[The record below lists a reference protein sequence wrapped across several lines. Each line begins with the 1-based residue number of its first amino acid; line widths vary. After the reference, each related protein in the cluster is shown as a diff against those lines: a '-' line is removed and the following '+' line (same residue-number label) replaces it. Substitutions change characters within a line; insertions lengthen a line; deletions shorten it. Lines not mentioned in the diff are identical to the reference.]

1 MQKNYEVIEMFR
13 TIRITAVLG
22 IVFVATFAA
31 PAFGQ
36 SFVGEWTATATTA
49 GGEIAETITVL
60 KTADG
65 YAITAKLVV
74 PTGAPEA
81 GPGEEIVLDGDNF
94 SYKRKVG
101 DLVFTYTG
109 VVAGD
114 TFTGTAEI
122 AGFKVPYN
130 GVRIRK

>member
-1 MQKNYEVIEMFR
+1 MSRK
-13 TIRITAVLG
+13 IRIAAALG
-22 IVFVATFAA
+22 FVFVQALAA

-49 GGEIAETITVL
+49 GGDIAETITVV
-60 KTADG
+60 KTDDG

-94 SYKRKVG
+94 SYKRKLSFPGGEVV
-101 DLVFTYTG
+101 LTYTG
-109 VVAGD
+109 VVSGD
-114 TFTGTAEI
+114 TFTATAELG
-122 AGFKVPYN
+122 GFKVPYN
-130 GVRIRK
+130 GVRRNGG